1 MKILFLDESGDHNLT
16 ILDDNYP
23 IFVLSGCI
31 MDKGYHNT
39 VLSPKVL
46 NFKKELFNSPEI
58 ILHYV
63 DYTRNQYGFEKM
75 IEKNFREKF
84 YSKLNTIIEETDF
97 ALLSA
102 IIDKKEHNKKYGYLA
117 IDPYLLSLEV
127 IVERFIFFLQQSK
140 DTGVIIAESR
150 NSQLDNELEL
160 AFLNLK
166 INGTKFLRP
175 KEITDKIE
183 NFMIKK
189 KKENI
194 AGLQL
199 VDSLVTPIGRKYLK
213 RKNYYL
219 DYEVIKNKFRKNNC
233 GKYKGFGLVILPG
246 KEKRATPATQ

>member
-16 ILDDNYP
+16 ILDENYP
-23 IFVLSGCI
+23 VFVLSGCI
-31 MDKGYHNT
+31 MDEKHHNT
-39 VLSPKVL
+39 VLSPKIFS
-46 NFKKELFNSPEI
+46 FKKEIFHSSKI

-63 DYTRNQYGFEKM
+63 DYTRNQHGFEKM
-75 IEKNFREKF
+75 IEKNFRDKF
-84 YSKLNTIIEETDF
+84 YTKLNHIIKETDF
-97 ALLSA
+97 TLISA
-102 IIDKKEHNKKYGYLA
+102 IIDKKEHNKKYGYRA

-127 IVERFIFFLQQSK
+127 IVERFIFFLQQTQDK
-140 DTGVIIAESR
+140 GVIIAESR
-150 NSQLDNELEL
+150 GNQLDNELEL
-160 AFLNLK
+160 SFLDLK

-199 VDSLVTPIGRKYLK
+199 VDAVVTPVGRKYLK

-219 DYEVIKNKFRKNNC
+219 NYDVIKSKFRKNKC
-233 GKYKGFGLVILPG
+233 GKYKGFGLVILPV